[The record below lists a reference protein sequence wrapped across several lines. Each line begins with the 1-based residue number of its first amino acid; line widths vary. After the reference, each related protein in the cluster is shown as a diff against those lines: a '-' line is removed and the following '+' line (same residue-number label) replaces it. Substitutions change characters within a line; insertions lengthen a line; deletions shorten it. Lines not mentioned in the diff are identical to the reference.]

1 MTKSVTIDIADEVLL
16 ALNMSPEEFAEE
28 ARILVAVKLHEMGKL
43 SGGAAAELAGM
54 PKPLFLTK
62 LSDYGVDAFDLDE
75 DELLHDL
82 VSAERHS

>member
-1 MTKSVTIDIADEVLL
+1 MTKSVTIEIADEVLS

-28 ARILVAVKLHEMGKL
+28 ARALVAIKLHEMGGL

-62 LSDYGVDAFDLDE
+62 LSRYGVDPFDLDE
-75 DELLHDL
+75 DELPHDL
-82 VSAERHS
+82 ASAERHS